1 MGNIKVGAACI
12 LQLNMFSCI
21 PADDKSPGHEHNS
34 HLLGDM
40 GADVY
45 TSKIPKQGFKN
56 TVM

>member
-1 MGNIKVGAACI
+1 MGAACI